1 MTGSPPEA
9 AASQWYTLDAV
20 TTPSFEG
27 DTHRQKETGCAIW
40 NDLTLA
46 LVSRSNTCSESP
58 AAPATDALS
67 AMTLDE
73 GFISAESAVIGLR
86 VGVIGDAM
94 STMTTE
100 FCGSFFFGFERCVL
114 INEGGEE
121 KRAGEGELWKGAG
134 EGEVEKERS
143 EAGSLF
149 CVLSSS
155 SASFSPKETPTT
167 HLRPGLADADE
178 LVRLHGGVGEGDELR
193 VDADGRELFLFC

>member
-1 MTGSPPEA
+1 
-9 AASQWYTLDAV
+9 
-20 TTPSFEG
+20 
-27 DTHRQKETGCAIW
+27 
-40 NDLTLA
+40 
-46 LVSRSNTCSESP
+46 
-58 AAPATDALS
+58 
-67 AMTLDE
+67 
-73 GFISAESAVIGLR
+73 
-86 VGVIGDAM
+86 
-94 STMTTE
+94 
-100 FCGSFFFGFERCVL
+100 L

-178 LVRLHGGVGEGDELR
+178 LVRLHGSVGEGDELR